1 MGKPY
6 NGFIILFI
14 ILDSSMFFII
24 FCTVHNLAQWG
35 SYRNWWIIPLWDL
48 AQVKEVHLST
58 VSWFFLPGETWHA
71 SNVGIGKLNSFFAIF
86 MIGTPISQ
94 KPNHGKK
101 NMLEDYSAPSRNFF
115 LVSSFVPR
123 NLSSGGGSGLEWAI
137 HIPEARCYKWSFPTG
152 LSMNSQSQIFLKGL
166 RKAKPSGA
174 KYLCLFLSSVC
185 ENICD

>member
-24 FCTVHNLAQWG
+24 FCTFHNLAQWG

-101 NMLEDYSAPSRNFF
+101 KYVGRLFCPFPELLPGVVLCASKPIQWWRERFGAGYPYS
-115 LVSSFVPR
+115 
-123 NLSSGGGSGLEWAI
+123 GSQVLQMEFPHWPKYELT
-137 HIPEARCYKWSFPTG
+137 IPDIS
-152 LSMNSQSQIFLKGL
+152 
-166 RKAKPSGA
+166 
-174 KYLCLFLSSVC
+174 
-185 ENICD
+185 